1 MQEHNWLLSAVSD
14 LKAYSEDKDLPDL
27 TVGLHHVLST
37 YAEEASLTDEETS
50 QLLQKLNSSGKTAV

>member
-37 YAEEASLTDEETS
+37 YAEEAALSAEETR
-50 QLLQKLNSSGKTAV
+50 QLLQKLNSPSRTAI